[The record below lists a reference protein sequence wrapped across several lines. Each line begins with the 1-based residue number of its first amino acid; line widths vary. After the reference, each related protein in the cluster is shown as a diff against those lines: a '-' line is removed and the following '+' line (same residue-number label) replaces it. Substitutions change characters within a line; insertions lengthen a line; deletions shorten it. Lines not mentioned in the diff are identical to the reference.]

1 MNTKVVL
8 DLLKSDDHKWVIC
21 VDLKMVNAL
30 LQQQGGYKKYPCFL
44 YLWDSRAKDKHWEQ
58 KLWPVRKFLT
68 VEEKNIK
75 QQPLVATE
83 KIIFPPLHFKL
94 GLMK

>member
-30 LQQQGGYKKYPCFL
+30 LRQQGVYKKYPCFL
-44 YLWDSRAKDKHWEQ
+44 CLWDSRAKDKQWEQ
-58 KLWPVRKFLT
+58 KLWPVRKILT

-75 QQPLVATE
+75 HQPLVVPE

-94 GLMK
+94 GLLK